1 MIGLPTETD
10 DDIKGIASL
19 AQRAYDRA
27 KAAVPP
33 EQRGNVR
40 VGVSC
45 ALFVPK
51 AQTPFQ
57 WDGQIPREEALRRVG
72 LLRRSVKYKAVDVH
86 WHDPETSF
94 IEAVMSRAG
103 REAADWVEAAWRRG
117 ARFDAWSELFREEA
131 WRDAA
136 QEVGIDVAA
145 LAETSFDPSRVMPWA
160 HVSTGVSTRSW
171 RWSAAAPPK
180 APSRPT
186 APSGTAPAAAPARHS
201 MPKTSSWRCAMAD
214 PRLFRLRVTF
224 CKQGRLAL
232 LSHLEVA
239 RALERA
245 VRRAGLPY
253 AVSQGFSPHMR
264 IAFGAALPVGVGG
277 TRECFD
283 LLLERYVSP
292 ERALEALQAASAPDL
307 MAKSCAYLEPTAP
320 AASVAFPVS
329 TYRAL
334 LSCSPLE
341 LPVPRSLEVVRKKK
355 RKTLVVDD
363 FLVGEMELAGA
374 VVTFTLEAKPTG
386 SLRPDVLLSAC
397 MDAYNEDPHAR
408 DAEGFSL
415 VAQATPSVMEAAP
428 CEECERLSVVS
439 VTRIDQKAADGRTR
453 A

>member
-1 MIGLPTETD
+1 
-10 DDIKGIASL
+10 
-19 AQRAYDRA
+19 
-27 KAAVPP
+27 
-33 EQRGNVR
+33 
-40 VGVSC
+40 
-45 ALFVPK
+45 
-51 AQTPFQ
+51 
-57 WDGQIPREEALRRVG
+57 
-72 LLRRSVKYKAVDVH
+72 
-86 WHDPETSF
+86 
-94 IEAVMSRAG
+94 
-103 REAADWVEAAWRRG
+103 
-117 ARFDAWSELFREEA
+117 
-131 WRDAA
+131 
-136 QEVGIDVAA
+136 
-145 LAETSFDPSRVMPWA
+145 
-160 HVSTGVSTRSW
+160 
-171 RWSAAAPPK
+171 
-180 APSRPT
+180 
-186 APSGTAPAAAPARHS
+186 
-201 MPKTSSWRCAMAD
+201 MAD

-386 SLRPDVLLSAC
+386 SLRPDVLEKAKKQSAFW
-397 MDAYNEDPHAR
+397 D
-408 DAEGFSL
+408 L
-415 VAQATPSVMEAAP
+415 VTPEA
-428 CEECERLSVVS
+428 
-439 VTRIDQKAADGRTR
+439 
-453 A
+453 